1 MSPLTG
7 KRVINNKKSSVE
19 DHCFLSGYVCSLCD
33 FMCGYMCDFTILNY
47 ESHRFKRLIK
57 ESLLVTKDK
66 HWTNK
71 LNH

>member
-19 DHCFLSGYVCSLCD
+19 DHCFLSGYVCSFD
-33 FMCGYMCDFTILNY
+33 DFTILNY